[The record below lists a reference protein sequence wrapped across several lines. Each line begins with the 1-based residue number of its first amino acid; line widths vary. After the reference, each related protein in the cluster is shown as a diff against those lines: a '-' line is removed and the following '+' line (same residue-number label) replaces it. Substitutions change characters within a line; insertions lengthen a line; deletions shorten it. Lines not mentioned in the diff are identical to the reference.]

1 MKRKITQSDAT
12 ISEKNFRV
20 RLPGTVWD
28 ARLEVV
34 SVRDKKTYMLLN
46 PSRPNLEEKNLVKF
60 LFSRFFVVPQGLQAF
75 ITPFEAPQSVKTKI

>member
-34 SVRDKKTYMLLN
+34 SVRDKKLTCYLT
-46 PSRPNLEEKNLVKF
+46 RP
-60 LFSRFFVVPQGLQAF
+60 VP
-75 ITPFEAPQSVKTKI
+75 ISKRKI